1 MGGGEEKD
9 RSNKSF
15 LVLLR
20 KECSTGVKSDTKM
33 LDLTL

>member
-9 RSNKSF
+9 GSNKSF

-20 KECSTGVKSDTKM
+20 KECSTEVKVIQKCWI
-33 LDLTL
+33 